1 MKKYKK
7 IASLSILLLLLFSVF
22 NLSTINHENHLF
34 NVVDP
39 GAANW
44 VSKYYWL
51 KIDIKERKWVNS

>member
-22 NLSTINHENHLF
+22 NLNTISHENHLF

-44 VSKYYWL
+44 VSKYY
-51 KIDIKERKWVNS
+51 